1 MRTGVPGSG
10 KNTIMKQMKIVH
22 QNGYTHDE
30 LVAFRLVV
38 YQNLV
43 DSAKYLV
50 LALNNMGVEFVNGI
64 NKTYSAQ
71 ILEYEVNSDPS
82 FRLSP
87 EIANAVDSVWKDPIV
102 ATVTNNS
109 SEFYLPDSASYFF
122 SHVQRIAQ
130 KDYLP
135 SEKDALKAKT
145 KSAGITETRFDMGQL
160 TIRCVTLPP
169 ARASLKSCLVFLAA
183 VRSVFD
189 VGSQRSERKKWI
201 HCFENVT
208 AVIFCAALSSYDQ
221 VLLEDNKQNIMAESL
236 ILFESVINSRWFLRS
251 SIILFLTKIDLFK
264 AKLPKVPLENFFPEY
279 VGGPD
284 VNKAAKYMLWRFTQA
299 NRARLTIYPHLTD
312 PNDTSNIRLVF
323 AAIKETILQNALR
336 DSGILRDTPIL

>member
-1 MRTGVPGSG
+1 MRTGLPGSG
-10 KNTIMKQMKIVH
+10 KNTIMKQMKIIH
-22 QNGYTHDE
+22 QHGYTLDE
-30 LVAFRLVV
+30 LAAFRLVV

-43 DSAKYLV
+43 DSAKDLV
-50 LALNNMGVEFVNGI
+50 LALNNMGIEFVEGI

-71 ILEYEVNSDPS
+71 ILEYEVKSDPS

-87 EIANAVDSVWKDPIV
+87 EIANAADFVWKDPIV

-109 SEFYLPDSASYFF
+109 SEFYIQDSASYFF

-135 SEKDALKAKT
+135 SEKDALMAKT

-160 TIRCVTLPP
+160 TIR
-169 ARASLKSCLVFLAA
+169 
-183 VRSVFD
+183 VFD

-221 VLLEDNKQNIMAESL
+221 VLLEDNKRNQMSESL
-236 ILFESVINSRWFLRS
+236 ILFESVINSRWFLRT
-251 SIILFLTKIDLFK
+251 SIILFLTKIDVFK
-264 AKLPKVPLENFFPEY
+264 AKLPKVPLEKFFPEY
-279 VGGPD
+279 AGGPD
-284 VNKAAKYMLWRFTQA
+284 VNKAAKYILWRFTQS
-299 NRARLTIYPHLTD
+299 NRARLSIYP
-312 PNDTSNIRLVF
+312 
-323 AAIKETILQNALR
+323 
-336 DSGILRDTPIL
+336 